1 MHARVHKVHLCI
13 AGAGVEFNMQDLENR
28 ATKQVMRTLRVI
40 TENAS
45 INQQAVKDY
54 ENLFQHPLTQS
65 HVEALAAL
73 FGWETLG
80 NLFP

>member
-1 MHARVHKVHLCI
+1 MNKR
-13 AGAGVEFNMQDLENR
+13 GE
-28 ATKQVMRTLRVI
+28 KQVMRTLKVI

-45 INQQAVKDY
+45 INQQAVEDY

-73 FGWETLG
+73 FGWETPG